1 MISTVII
8 FIIIL
13 GLLVFVHEF
22 GHFYAAKKSGMRVL
36 EFGFGFPPR
45 LIGFKKMDGKW
56 RVIFGHRS
64 PLPNPPP
71 QGEGMSR
78 PSEASSFPGGDETI
92 YSINAIPLGGF
103 VKIWGENNEHESD
116 PRSFINRPFWN
127 RFATLVAGVVMNV
140 ILAWVLMS
148 AGFMVG
154 MPTAVESMENLPKGA
169 TLLNPHVGVLEVLEK
184 SPAQAAGLMPEDLIV
199 GVDGQKFYTASGFQ
213 EYIRTNKGK
222 VFDFNIQRG
231 REEKTVRVES
241 LANPGENQGPTGIV
255 IADVGNLKFTPLYA
269 IFYGAKATGVQ
280 LYGIGKGLVELFG
293 SGVGLKALGGPV
305 KIAQVTG
312 QAADMG
318 FIYLL
323 QFTSFLSLNLAILNI
338 LPFPALD
345 GGRVLFLIIE
355 KIRGVRNNPKVE
367 QAFNAAG
374 FALLILLMILVT
386 IKDVR
391 GM

>member
-1 MISTVII
+1 
-8 FIIIL
+8 
-13 GLLVFVHEF
+13 
-22 GHFYAAKKSGMRVL
+22 
-36 EFGFGFPPR
+36 
-45 LIGFKKMDGKW
+45 
-56 RVIFGHRS
+56 
-64 PLPNPPP
+64 
-71 QGEGMSR
+71 
-78 PSEASSFPGGDETI
+78 
-92 YSINAIPLGGF
+92 
-103 VKIWGENNEHESD
+103 
-116 PRSFINRPFWN
+116 
-127 RFATLVAGVVMNV
+127 MNV
-140 ILAWVLMS
+140 VLAWVLLS
-148 AGFMVG
+148 AGFMAG

-184 SPAQAAGLMPEDLIV
+184 SPAQAAGLMPDDLIV

-222 VFDFNIQRG
+222 VFDFNILRG
-231 REEKTVRVES
+231 GEEKTVRVES

-269 IFYGAKATGVQ
+269 VFYGAKATGLQ
-280 LYGIGKGLVELFG
+280 LYGIGKGLVGLFS
-293 SGVGLKALGGPV
+293 SGLGLKALGGPV

-312 QAADMG
+312 RAAEMG
-318 FIYLL
+318 YIYLL
-323 QFTSFLSLNLAILNI
+323 QFTAFLSLNLAILNI

-391 GM
+391 GI